1 MSEILNFMRQ
11 LYIMYCWPVWVISGG
26 EIEVKYEWKNAE
38 AEKLYNLGALLLDN
52 ARLTLPQSVF
62 KEGV

>member
-1 MSEILNFMRQ
+1 MLNFMRQ

-38 AEKLYNLGALLLDN
+38 AE
-52 ARLTLPQSVF
+52 
-62 KEGV
+62 

>member
-1 MSEILNFMRQ
+1 
-11 LYIMYCWPVWVISGG
+11 MYCWPVWVISGG